1 MIDSNDFDEHLNV
14 PDFLQKGSYFQ
25 LCQDTF
31 TSGLQSLQRCLIRV
45 DQHGFYLNW
54 KSQDQESQLLDCSQ
68 IREICNQGYQIK
80 DQKAY
85 SLLESQVKDCP
96 VNDRLVILVCGGDM
110 VNYSTFLLLA
120 EDASTSDKWIAG
132 LRQVIHNP
140 LQRNISFAMAL
151 RKSWMKLC
159 FSANKNDK
167 ISVKSIV
174 RPFSSG
180 KNSKAAF
187 TAMKEMGF
195 PNTKTDFI
203 DVKAFTFEKYYQLYQ
218 LSCSRTDLAQV
229 FNNLIGGARCSYVE
243 IGSLAQWMNDHQRDP
258 RLNEILFPMY
268 DHKRT
273 KQLIKKYEPDPE
285 LARKGRLT
293 LEGFT
298 RYLSG
303 LENSSV
309 FRDRLT
315 VFEDMDQ
322 PLCHYSINSSHNTY
336 LNGRQFI
343 GDSSVEMY
351 RQVLLSGCRCI
362 ELDCWDGKGEN
373 QGEPIVTHGKAMC
386 TDVNF
391 IDVIHAI
398 NETAFVVSD
407 YPLILSFENHCSK
420 PQQLQLAKYCEEV
433 FGDKLL
439 RKPLDDFP
447 LDPGSQLPSPN
458 ALKGKIIIKN
468 KRLKIDV
475 EKAQLERYYKHEE
488 VLEDEEE
495 QSQVQEED
503 SSSIEEAHPE
513 LSRLKS
519 DQSNE
524 DGQSDAG
531 IVIVADDKSEIEKS
545 DVDDKSV
552 IEKLENEKS
561 ENESQK
567 TNESLSKGDTLGT
580 KKDTVVAK
588 SGKSKSKKG
597 RPLTEEDEK
606 ELLRNYK
613 YVETSSTNI
622 HPVLS
627 SFINYCQS
635 VKFQGFEY
643 AEEQKLSHQM
653 SSFSESVGIGL
664 LKTSAIE
671 FVNYNKRQL
680 SRIYP
685 RGNRVDS
692 SNYMPQVFW
701 NAGCQ
706 MVSLNFQT
714 SDLSMQLNQGRFE
727 FNGMCGYLLK
737 PEFMRRDDRVFD
749 PFSESPV
756 DGVIAAHCSVEVI
769 AGMFLSDKQ
778 IGTYVEVDMYGL
790 PTDTIRKEHRT
801 KLVQSNG
808 FDPVYNSP
816 PFVFRKVVLPNLA
829 LIRFAVHDENGKL
842 LGQRVIPL
850 EALQC
855 GYRYITLR
863 SASGQM
869 LNPASLFVNIV
880 LKSYV
885 PDIHKDFV
893 DAVSDP
899 KRYLSLAEER
909 ATLMRNMGIDDDDL
923 NDGNGKAN
931 EKQFAGGRE
940 TIKLKHSSLTEN
952 EKKSRTSFHTSESD
966 PGFTNIA
973 LRRTSDGTN
982 SEYNK
987 APVRTQ
993 YLSSTGQVQQQPVN
1007 DLMQRTPVT
1016 VEMLSQDAAYLK
1028 LVASQNKEIQRLKN
1042 KMMKECQTFER
1053 KHKEK
1058 LNELVASLE
1067 NSDRVRS
1074 NSFCC
1079 FAPKMR
1085 TGILT
1090 DEDFKTRLNALH
1102 SEDREKVLSMQKNQK
1117 EVETSCINTYKET
1130 LSRINEHH
1138 QRQQTEALELA
1149 LTVTHKEA
1157 LEKLK
1162 EAQEKEMSDL
1172 ATLQTKSSMH
1182 NTREI
1187 SSNKSI
1193 KKAEKDRQIRE
1204 ISSSNAKKFV
1214 EERQM
1219 MSSKHTRQF
1228 DKIKSEQD
1236 SEVEAVK
1243 NSIRNFVDTEI
1254 KERHCDLENG
1264 NREKLKRPLQ
1274 VIEKTLSDNVFEST
1288 NCSVIV
1294 E

>member
-1 MIDSNDFDEHLNV
+1 MANLNDLDEHVDV
-14 PDFLQKGSYFQ
+14 PDFLQKGAYFQ
-25 LCQDTF
+25 LCQDVF
-31 TSGLQSLQRCLIRV
+31 TSGLQSLQRCLIKV
-45 DQHGFYLNW
+45 DQHGFFLIWRN
-54 KSQDQESQLLDCSQ
+54 QEQEAQLLDCSQ
-68 IREICNQGYQIK
+68 IREICNNGYQVK

-85 SLLESQVKDCP
+85 TLLESQVRDGT
-96 VNDRLVILVCGGDM
+96 VSDRLVVIVCGADM
-110 VNYSTFLLLA
+110 VNYSTFQFLA
-120 EDASTSDKWIAG
+120 EDAATSKKWIAG
-132 LRQVIHNP
+132 LRKLIHNP

-151 RKSWMKLC
+151 KKSWMKLC
-159 FSANKNDK
+159 FSANKNEK
-167 ISVKSIV
+167 ISVKSIA

-180 KNSKAAF
+180 RNSKAAF
-187 TAMKEMGF
+187 IALKEMGF
-195 PNTKTDFI
+195 PNTKNDLI
-203 DVKAFTFEKYYQLYQ
+203 DLKEFTFEKYYQLYKQ
-218 LSCSRTDLAQV
+218 SCNRTDLSQV

-243 IGSLAQWMNDHQRDP
+243 IGSLAQWMNSHQRDP
-258 RLNEILFPMY
+258 RLNEILDPMY

-273 KQLIKKYEPDPE
+273 KRLIKKHEPDPE

-293 LEGFT
+293 LEGFS

-343 GDSSVEMY
+343 GDSSVDMY

-407 YPLILSFENHCSK
+407 YPVILSFENHCSK

-439 RKPLDDFP
+439 RKPLEDCP
-447 LDPGSQLPSPN
+447 LDPGIQLPSPN

-468 KRLKIDV
+468 KRLKTDV

-513 LSRLKS
+513 LARLKS
-519 DQSNE
+519 NQSYDEN
-524 DGQSDAG
+524 QSDAASLS
-531 IVIVADDKSEIEKS
+531 VVEEKSEVEKS
-545 DVDDKSV
+545 D
-552 IEKLENEKS
+552 IEI
-561 ENESQK
+561 QK
-567 TNESLSKGDTLGT
+567 TPVTESLSKGDGQGA
-580 KKDTVVAK
+580 KKDTTITK

-597 RPLTEEDEK
+597 QPLTEEDEK

-613 YVETSSTNI
+613 YVETSATNI

-643 AEEQKLSHQM
+643 AEEQKLSYQM

-714 SDLSMQLNQGRFE
+714 SDLNMQLNQGRFE

-801 KLVQSNG
+801 KLVPSNG
-808 FDPVYNSP
+808 LDPVYNSP
-816 PFVFRKVVLPNLA
+816 PFVFRKVVLPTLA
-829 LIRFAVHDENGKL
+829 LIRFAVHDESGKL
-842 LGQRVIPL
+842 IGQRVIPL

-855 GYRYITLR
+855 GYRYIALR
-863 SASGQM
+863 SAGGQM
-869 LNPASLFVNIV
+869 LDPASLFVNIV

-885 PDIHKDFV
+885 PDKYINFV
-893 DAVSDP
+893 DAVSNP

-909 ATLMRNMGIDDDDL
+909 ATSMRNMGIDEDDL
-923 NDGNGKAN
+923 NDSNGK
-931 EKQFAGGRE
+931 
-940 TIKLKHSSLTEN
+940 LTERLSATSGGMASREASKHKHVSQSDS
-952 EKKSRTSFHTSESD
+952 EKKLSFHTSRSD
-966 PGFTNIA
+966 SGFTNIA
-973 LRRTSDGTN
+973 TRRTSENNG
-982 SEYNK
+982 SET
-987 APVRTQ
+987 RTRSL
-993 YLSSTGQVQQQPVN
+993 YLSSTGQSQQQPVN

-1016 VEMLSQDAAYLK
+1016 VEMLKQDAAYLK
-1028 LVASQNKEIQRLKN
+1028 LVASQTKEIQRLKN
-1042 KMMKECQTFER
+1042 KMMKECQTFEK

-1058 LNELVASLE
+1058 LNEMLISLE

-1074 NSFCC
+1074 NSLCC
-1079 FAPKMR
+1079 FAPKLR
-1085 TGILT
+1085 AGILSE
-1090 DEDFKTRLNALH
+1090 EDFKTRLNALH
-1102 SEDREKVLSMQKNQK
+1102 SEDREKVLSFQKSQK
-1117 EVETSCINTYKET
+1117 EVETSCIKTYKDT

-1138 QRQQTEALELA
+1138 QKQQIEALELA
-1149 LTVTHKEA
+1149 LKITHQNA
-1157 LEKLK
+1157 LETLK

-1172 ATLQTKSSMH
+1172 AQRQTKSSMH

-1187 SSNKSI
+1187 SSNKTI

-1204 ISSSNAKKFV
+1204 ISSTNAKKFV
-1214 EERQM
+1214 EKRQM
-1219 MSSKHTRQF
+1219 LSLKHTRQF
-1228 DKIKSEQD
+1228 QKIQSQQD
-1236 SEVEAVK
+1236 GEVEAVK
-1243 NSIRNFVDTEI
+1243 NAIKSFVATEI

-1264 NREKLKRPLQ
+1264 NHERVKQPL
-1274 VIEKTLSDNVFEST
+1274 EAALSDNVFEST
-1288 NCSVIV
+1288 NCSAIV